1 MSGYV
6 YILASGRN
14 GTLYTGVTNDL
25 VRRVYEHKTK
35 AVDGFSKQY
44 AVDRLVYFEQHE
56 TMPLAIQREKNIK
69 HWSRKWKL
77 ALIEKEN
84 PKWVDLFDQVTG

>member
-1 MSGYV
+1 MVGHV
-6 YILASGRN
+6 FILASGRN
-14 GTLYTGVTNDL
+14 GTLYTGVTNSL

-35 AVDGFSKQY
+35 ALDGFSKKY

-84 PKWVDLFDQVTG
+84 PQWLDLFDQIT